1 MPQTANTDNIISRIL
16 NSVFFKNATD
26 KATRYAKN
34 SSSLLGLLKNVLS
47 KTSSLRG
54 EMYDNLRGNVNTLVR
69 MLRMYATGD
78 YRAIPWKTVTRI
90 VAVLVYFL
98 SPIDVI
104 PDLLPVI
111 GLTDDVALIVWLINA
126 IQDDLTAFNEWDKK
140 RNVVPID

>member
-1 MPQTANTDNIISRIL
+1 MISRIL